1 MSVSRRFIITELKNR
16 NIHPGSKTL
25 DYPGEILKF
34 LFEIFNLQ
42 GDVLKEEDRAAY
54 DNLETVAKNI
64 SSSVRKM
71 MNLTS
76 GKTTVKLNTILSG
89 SKHRVHNLYIHNS
102 LQAVFETVKMY
113 LGLS

>member
-1 MSVSRRFIITELKNR
+1 MSVSRRFIISELKNR
-16 NIHPGSKTL
+16 NIHPGSRYV
-25 DYPGEILKF
+25 DYPSEILKF

-54 DNLETVAKNI
+54 DKLEKAAKDI

>member
-1 MSVSRRFIITELKNR
+1 MSVSRRFIISELKNR
-16 NIHPGSKTL
+16 NIHPGSRNV
-25 DYPGEILKF
+25 DYPSEILKF

-54 DNLETVAKNI
+54 DKLEKAAKDI

-76 GKTTVKLNTILSG
+76 GKSGKTTIKLDTILNG
-89 SKHRVHNLYIHNS
+89 SKHRVFNLYIHS
-102 LQAVFETVKMY
+102 MQFLTLVCI
-113 LGLS
+113 